1 MKCSQT
7 MEYQSASQK
16 DEIQTRVSTW
26 TSLEDTMPSE
36 GKWLQKS
43 TQYVTP
49 LTCRAMVVRFMGL
62 QPGVVHGYSPAGRL
76 GTQGQPG
83 LLSML

>member
-1 MKCSQT
+1 

-16 DEIQTRVSTW
+16 DEIQTRASTW

-49 LTCRAMVVRFMGL
+49 LTCRGYGS
-62 QPGVVHGYSPAGRL
+62 QIHGTAARCGPWL
-76 GTQGQPG
+76 
-83 LLSML
+83 